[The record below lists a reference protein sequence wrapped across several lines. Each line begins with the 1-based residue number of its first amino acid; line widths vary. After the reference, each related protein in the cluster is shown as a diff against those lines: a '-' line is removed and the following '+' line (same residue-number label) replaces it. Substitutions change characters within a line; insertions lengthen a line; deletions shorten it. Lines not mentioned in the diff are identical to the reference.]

1 MTLAGSRITPT
12 RRLRAGFRHCE
23 AIWATTMRKIALIAT
38 TMSVALLADSSFKPA
53 PVGKD
58 ADAELS
64 IDPLHSAVH
73 SVSLPTQSQEIRG
86 GH

>member
-1 MTLAGSRITPT
+1 
-12 RRLRAGFRHCE
+12 
-23 AIWATTMRKIALIAT
+23 
-38 TMSVALLADSSFKPA
+38 MSVALLAYSSFKPA

-64 IDPLHSAVH
+64 IDPLHVH

-86 GH
+86 GQ